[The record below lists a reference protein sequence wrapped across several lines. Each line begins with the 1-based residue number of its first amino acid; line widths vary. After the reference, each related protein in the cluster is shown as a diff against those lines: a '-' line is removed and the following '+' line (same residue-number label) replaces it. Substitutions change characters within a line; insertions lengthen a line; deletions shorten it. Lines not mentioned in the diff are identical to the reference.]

1 MSKLIKTDMDY
12 AQWIQNLK
20 ARYKL
25 SQIKAATQ
33 VNSEMLR
40 FYWTL
45 GRDIVARDAENR
57 YGSGFYE
64 NLCRDL
70 KEALPEASGFSRQNL
85 QYMKRMYLLYSE
97 DIENRP
103 QLAGISE
110 GRNCQQLAGT
120 SAGENCQ
127 QLAGTSAGENC
138 QQLAGISEIHQQNAK
153 NQIDENCQQLVGTSA
168 GENCQQ
174 LAGTSAGENCPQLV
188 GISETYQQ
196 NTKNQINENC
206 PQLAGT
212 SADEICP
219 QLADI
224 SEDRNCQQPI
234 DDAIFSIPWGHHRII
249 IDRYFAKR
257 ETKAALFYVRKAME
271 EGWSRNVLKSFIDTN
286 LHMRQGKALTSFAR
300 WLPSPESEL
309 AQELTRDPYIFDF
322 TEMTG
327 PYKERELKKALMA
340 NISRFLLELG
350 AGFAYI
356 GEEYRLNIGN
366 TEQFIDLLFYNM
378 RLHAYCVIEV
388 KTGSFSPGDIGQLGT
403 YMTAVNHILKKEQD
417 NSTIGLLICKD
428 KDNVLAQY
436 ALESSS
442 QPIGV
447 AEFQLT
453 KFVPDEFKSV
463 LPSIDEIELELK

>member
-1 MSKLIKTDMDY
+1 M
-12 AQWIQNLK
+12 
-20 ARYKL
+20 
-25 SQIKAATQ
+25 
-33 VNSEMLR
+33 
-40 FYWTL
+40 
-45 GRDIVARDAENR
+45 
-57 YGSGFYE
+57 
-64 NLCRDL
+64 
-70 KEALPEASGFSRQNL
+70 
-85 QYMKRMYLLYSE
+85 
-97 DIENRP
+97 
-103 QLAGISE
+103 
-110 GRNCQQLAGT
+110 
-120 SAGENCQ
+120 
-127 QLAGTSAGENC
+127 
-138 QQLAGISEIHQQNAK
+138 
-153 NQIDENCQQLVGTSA
+153 
-168 GENCQQ
+168 
-174 LAGTSAGENCPQLV
+174 
-188 GISETYQQ
+188 
-196 NTKNQINENC
+196 
-206 PQLAGT
+206 
-212 SADEICP
+212 
-219 QLADI
+219 
-224 SEDRNCQQPI
+224 
-234 DDAIFSIPWGHHRII
+234 
-249 IDRYFAKR
+249 
-257 ETKAALFYVRKAME
+257 
-271 EGWSRNVLKSFIDTN
+271 KSFIDTN

-356 GEEYRLNIGN
+356 GEEYRLSIGN

>member
-120 SAGENCQ
+120 SEDENCQ
-127 QLAGTSAGENC
+127 QLAGTSA
-138 QQLAGISEIHQQNAK
+138 
-153 NQIDENCQQLVGTSA
+153 DEN
-168 GENCQQ
+168 
-174 LAGTSAGENCPQLV
+174 
-188 GISETYQQ
+188 
-196 NTKNQINENC
+196 
-206 PQLAGT
+206 
-212 SADEICP
+212 CP

-234 DDAIFSIPWGHHRII
+234 DDAIFSIPWGHHLSI

-257 ETKAALFYVRKAME
+257 ETKAALFYVHKAME
-271 EGWSRNVLKSFIDTN
+271 EGWSRNVLKAFIDTN